1 MLAREHNQVQ
11 AHIQEVVKANNE
23 CHDLPSLG
31 QLASLVV
38 SDELCEGPVVDDVG
52 ACNARVDLDVCKQS
66 LLIHYSSCWRTRTLD
81 FCCSSVIIDNSSKL
95 NFILHK
101 HPFFYRSEVEATF
114 SSASA
119 PRTHI
124 NFLTSVL
131 IVRIMFPFFFHV
143 FCLKVVA
150 IFILV

>member
-52 ACNARVDLDVCKQS
+52 ACNARVDLDVCKHDDQDLVDDEVPREGNKRRVLVER
-66 LLIHYSSCWRTRTLD
+66 LLLDLISSDFALSKTEQAESCQVPAKTLEELGD
-81 FCCSSVIIDNSSKL
+81 
-95 NFILHK
+95 
-101 HPFFYRSEVEATF
+101 
-114 SSASA
+114 
-119 PRTHI
+119 HI
-124 NFLTSVL
+124 NHDDV
-131 IVRIMFPFFFHV
+131 H
-143 FCLKVVA
+143 
-150 IFILV
+150 